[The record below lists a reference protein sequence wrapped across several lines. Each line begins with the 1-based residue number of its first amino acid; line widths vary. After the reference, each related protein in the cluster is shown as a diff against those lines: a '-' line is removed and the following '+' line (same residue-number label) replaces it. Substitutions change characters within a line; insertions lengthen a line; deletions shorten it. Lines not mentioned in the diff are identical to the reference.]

1 MIPGIV
7 AGVSIWCTFHIL
19 FLTFPEPLS
28 LAAAL
33 LVAPCT
39 SGYFAARMGGTA
51 GASVLTIAGAIAT
64 LALSVIYIPQISWE
78 YPHQF
83 WAGVPLLV
91 TLLVLGNVIF
101 LLFGSSVGIRVRRQS
116 QLNEG
121 SIKREAVESAGNR
134 ILAGKTAD
142 MPSYSPT
149 SMAALVMKERDLVND
164 LAVVKEGKGLEWVSP
179 ELVGEK
185 KAVLE
190 KQLLDVILEKER
202 LLRNEGKP
210 PMETMEASLTRKK
223 QGGEIPEA
231 T

>member
-51 GASVLTIAGAIAT
+51 GAWVLTIAGAIAT
-64 LALSVIYIPQISWE
+64 LALSVIYIPHISWE

-91 TLLVLGNVIF
+91 TLLVMGNFIF
-101 LLFGSSVGIRVRRQS
+101 LVFGSSVGIQVRRQI

-121 SIKREAVESAGNR
+121 SIKREAVKPAGNR
-134 ILAGKTAD
+134 ILGGKTAA

-149 SMAALVMKERDLVND
+149 KMAALVIKERDLMSD
-164 LAVVKEGKGLEWVSP
+164 IAVVKEGKGLEWVSP

-185 KAVLE
+185 KAALE

-202 LLRNEGKP
+202 LMRNEGKP
-210 PMETMEASLTRKK
+210 LMETIEASLTRKK
-223 QGGEIPEA
+223 QEGQISEA